1 MVTILNIN
9 NIPKIIDIANNRC
22 YNIIRNKKEVQIMK
36 TKEYL
41 ITFKNN
47 LTLKVV
53 DEFYINATDFNNALQ
68 IADDLRHEYK
78 YLNYFEI
85 SASVETA

>member
-1 MVTILNIN
+1 
-9 NIPKIIDIANNRC
+9 
-22 YNIIRNKKEVQIMK
+22 MK

-47 LTLKVV
+47 LTLGIV
-53 DEFYINATDFNNALQ
+53 DTFYIEANNINEAFQ

-85 SASVETA
+85 SASVEPA

>member
-1 MVTILNIN
+1 
-9 NIPKIIDIANNRC
+9 
-22 YNIIRNKKEVQIMK
+22 MK
-36 TKEYL
+36 THEYL

-47 LTLKVV
+47 LTLKVI
-53 DEFYINATDFNNALQ
+53 DEFYINATDFNNAIQ

-85 SASVETA
+85 SASVEQV

>member
-1 MVTILNIN
+1 
-9 NIPKIIDIANNRC
+9 
-22 YNIIRNKKEVQIMK
+22 MK

-47 LTLKVV
+47 LTLKVI
-53 DEFYINATDFNNALQ
+53 DEFYINATDLNNAKQ

-85 SASVETA
+85 SATVEPA

>member
-1 MVTILNIN
+1 
-9 NIPKIIDIANNRC
+9 
-22 YNIIRNKKEVQIMK
+22 MK

-53 DEFYINATDFNNALQ
+53 DEFYIDATDFNNALQ

-78 YLNYFEI
+78 YLNYLEI
-85 SASVETA
+85 SASVEPA

>member
-1 MVTILNIN
+1 
-9 NIPKIIDIANNRC
+9 
-22 YNIIRNKKEVQIMK
+22 MK

-41 ITFKNN
+41 ITFTNN

-85 SASVETA
+85 SASVEPA

>member
-1 MVTILNIN
+1 
-9 NIPKIIDIANNRC
+9 
-22 YNIIRNKKEVQIMK
+22 MK
-36 TKEYL
+36 TQDYL

-47 LTLKVV
+47 LTLKIV

-68 IADDLRHEYK
+68 IADDLRHEYD

-85 SASVETA
+85 SATVEPA

>member
-1 MVTILNIN
+1 
-9 NIPKIIDIANNRC
+9 
-22 YNIIRNKKEVQIMK
+22 MK

-68 IADDLRHEYK
+68 IADELRHEYK

-85 SASVETA
+85 SASVEPA

>member
-1 MVTILNIN
+1 
-9 NIPKIIDIANNRC
+9 
-22 YNIIRNKKEVQIMK
+22 MK

-68 IADDLRHEYK
+68 IADELRHEYQ

-85 SASVETA
+85 SASVELA

>member
-1 MVTILNIN
+1 
-9 NIPKIIDIANNRC
+9 
-22 YNIIRNKKEVQIMK
+22 MK

-53 DEFYINATDFNNALQ
+53 DEFYINATSLNNAKQ
-68 IADDLRHEYK
+68 IANDLRHEYDNV
-78 YLNYFEI
+78 NYFEI
-85 SASVETA
+85 LVSVEPA

>member
-1 MVTILNIN
+1 
-9 NIPKIIDIANNRC
+9 
-22 YNIIRNKKEVQIMK
+22 MK

-85 SASVETA
+85 SATVEPA